1 MKDSEVVHDDI
12 SPGTKFPVV
21 KGVNHHEAGWVGTQF
36 GVICTLKCVSQDKKT
51 GGKRIT
57 LIGSNDPFFR
67 ISNSPPTLI
76 PKSKI
81 ILRES
86 STQAAASFA

>member
-36 GVICTLKCVSQDKKT
+36 GVIRILKRVSQDKKT
-51 GGKRIT
+51 VGG
-57 LIGSNDPFFR
+57 NA
-67 ISNSPPTLI
+67 SPSSEVMI
-76 PKSKI
+76 PSLGFP
-81 ILRES
+81 ILHRHS
-86 STQAAASFA
+86 YPNQR